1 MRKAQG
7 WRRRMTRVPRILKL
21 MWLLQ
26 KPAYQFLTAWLSE
39 ILTWKENELQ
49 ISGCLI
55 VGKVSLNWKL
65 GGCCNFRTFNSWLH
79 DCQRLEFERKSN
91 VQFLTAW
98 LSEAWTWNENWTPTS
113 RPHACPEP
121 GSGMKLKQH
130 FTTWHSFMTGHSWRN
145 SGAYWIPRDD
155 LVSSSMFAITA
166 SHEMHDR
173 SNR

>member
-1 MRKAQG
+1 MS
-7 WRRRMTRVPRILKL
+7 RVPRILKL

-130 FTTWHSFMTGHSWRN
+130 FTTWHSLKKLRGLLNTSW
-145 SGAYWIPRDD
+145 WISFIQHACNHCESWEVWYVD
-155 LVSSSMFAITA
+155 
-166 SHEMHDR
+166 
-173 SNR
+173 